1 MLDPR
6 QQVTGLNGGPLSHLL
21 WRSNAGTK
29 ALAVVSCLTSHEHIK
44 WEHALIQMV
53 KRKRGNISTIDK
65 VDVDLSRTSCDPK
78 CSNVRS

>member
-1 MLDPR
+1 MY
-6 QQVTGLNGGPLSHLL
+6 N
-21 WRSNAGTK
+21 K
-29 ALAVVSCLTSHEHIK
+29 ALMCKSCHQQLALVAANNTESEHCHSSSGLTSHEHIK